1 MKKVIT
7 ILAIALTT
15 TVTFAQD
22 TPLEIT
28 GSADLY
34 YKNDFSG
41 NENIQTSFATD
52 QNSVSL
58 GMIDIAL
65 KKKTGKTSFVGEVS
79 FGPRGQFQSI
89 PNGDGNGSNLSNSF
103 HIQNLYAAYA
113 ASDKLTLTAGYM
125 GTFIG
130 YEVISPLANLNY
142 STSYLFTNGPFQNA
156 GVKANYAISSKV
168 GLMVGL
174 FNDQW
179 NAYKADSGLGLNAV
193 GAQLSLT
200 PVEGLTAY
208 INYLSG
214 SASGTIVDLTGS
226 YQISEKF
233 KLGFNVADFSGN
245 EITVV
250 NGVEVTAPVKDDLTT
265 PSFNEATN
273 GTYSN
278 LLFTQGYTGFALYPS
293 YAFSDKFSLA
303 LRAENFK
310 AKDKSLYTT
319 APKAK
324 ESVTAF
330 TLSGN
335 LKSGGLTFIPEFRMD
350 NGSDNMFKDSKGV
363 VTKSA
368 SQVTLAVVYG
378 F

>member
-7 ILAIALTT
+7 ILALALTT
-15 TVTFAQD
+15 SVAFAQD
-22 TPLEIT
+22 TPLEIS

-34 YKNDFSG
+34 YKYDFSEASQLG
-41 NENIQTSFATD
+41 TSFATD

-79 FGPRGQFQSI
+79 FGPRGAQQSI
-89 PNGDGNGSNLSNSF
+89 PNNSGLTYDVNGDEIPDVTTSGESF
-103 HIQNLYAAYA
+103 HIQNLYASYA

-130 YEVISPLANLNY
+130 YEVISPLGNLNY

-168 GLMVGL
+168 GLMVGM

-179 NAYKADSGLGLNAV
+179 NAYQANPSFGVNAS

-208 INYLSG
+208 INYLDG
-214 SASGTIVDLTGS
+214 SASGTIVDLTAA

-233 KLGFNVADFSGN
+233 KLGLNVADYSG
-245 EITVV
+245 V
-250 NGVEVTAPVKDDLTT
+250 GDDT
-265 PSFNEATN
+265 
-273 GTYSN
+273 
-278 LLFTQGYTGFALYPS
+278 GYTGFALYPS
-293 YAFSDKFSLA
+293 YAVSSNFSLA

-310 AKDKSLYTT
+310 AKKMSDYSGV
-319 APKAK
+319 AGD

-330 TLSGN
+330 TLSAN

-350 NGSDNMFKDSKGV
+350 GGSEKMFELDSISELP
-363 VTKSA
+363 TQKSA
-368 SQVTLAVVYG
+368 SQVSLAVVYG